1 MCTILMYNN
10 IIVVKM
16 FIRFEKNRKY
26 IIVITFKYLSTSSR
40 ITIYRESVTTECF
53 GSNVQY

>member
-1 MCTILMYNN
+1 MYNN

-53 GSNVQY
+53 VSNVQY